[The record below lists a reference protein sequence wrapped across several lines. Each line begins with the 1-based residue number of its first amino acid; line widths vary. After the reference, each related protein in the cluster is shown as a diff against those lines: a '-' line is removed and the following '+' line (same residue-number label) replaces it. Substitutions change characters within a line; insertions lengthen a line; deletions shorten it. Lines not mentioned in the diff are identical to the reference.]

1 MKPIRML
8 AAILALLLL
17 PAAALAEEYAVPE
30 AKKGRE
36 AFLHDGN
43 EKTYL
48 TAYSPEG
55 FTLSD
60 LSAET
65 RGVMLAWFT
74 VPDRCEAQLLDETG
88 KVVLTRTLTGG
99 SLHQYLPTDGAAG
112 VRLTGSK
119 LELAEFCAVTDPDA
133 LPFTANDTPC
143 DALLLL
149 THVGDESLAAAPA
162 LKVLT
167 DHGLT
172 VQIVYLY
179 EEQRDRMG
187 EAIETLRAFGISRD
201 PVFLGWS
208 APAEDTKAAANR
220 GYNPKEAKQT
230 MQTLC
235 DTYRPKIWITDGLG
249 AGEVLENRFSEIT
262 PRVEKHYVLSEKGS
276 IVLQLSEDE
285 AALWNAAYRQQE
297 SQRLFR
303 KTVATEARL
312 QLLSKD
318 RPEALLDG
326 FSADAFLT
334 YATPTPVPTETP
346 TPAPTE
352 TPAPIE
358 AAPSAKTQEKRSDP
372 SGETGSEAT
381 PTPTEAPKKTTEA
394 EETGPRW
401 GAVTIIGAIVAA
413 GAAIWMRWRA
423 RQRYTK

>member
-179 EEQRDRMG
+179 EEQRTPQR
-187 EAIETLRAFGISRD
+187 L
-201 PVFLGWS
+201 V
-208 APAEDTKAAANR
+208 AE
-220 GYNPKEAKQT
+220 G
-230 MQTLC
+230 
-235 DTYRPKIWITDGLG
+235 WITDKD
-249 AGEVLENRFSEIT
+249 AVNKKNT
-262 PRVEKHYVLSEKGS
+262 
-276 IVLQLSEDE
+276 
-285 AALWNAAYRQQE
+285 
-297 SQRLFR
+297 RLFPGSGKFRR
-303 KTVATEARL
+303 KTIDRKDFLFNKFES
-312 QLLSKD
+312 LLN
-318 RPEALLDG
+318 EN
-326 FSADAFLT
+326 
-334 YATPTPVPTETP
+334 
-346 TPAPTE
+346 
-352 TPAPIE
+352 
-358 AAPSAKTQEKRSDP
+358 
-372 SGETGSEAT
+372 
-381 PTPTEAPKKTTEA
+381 
-394 EETGPRW
+394 
-401 GAVTIIGAIVAA
+401 
-413 GAAIWMRWRA
+413 
-423 RQRYTK
+423 